1 VIFDSSKP
9 PTADAHGAIAANK
22 KNYRCYFTGSD
33 DRIQSYEPIECE
45 DDAEAALK
53 AQELLAASHFTSAE
67 LWQGKRLVAKWG
79 NTSAASAMHETIAD
93 SGT

>member
-1 VIFDSSKP
+1 MFDSSKP
-9 PTADAHGAIAANK
+9 PIADAHITIAANK

-33 DRIQSYEPIECE
+33 DRIRSYEPIECE

-67 LWQGKRLVAKWG
+67 LWLGKRLVAKWG
-79 NTSAASAMHETIAD
+79 NTSAASPMHEATAD
-93 SGT
+93 SST

>member
-1 VIFDSSKP
+1 MFDSIKSP
-9 PTADAHGAIAANK
+9 IADAHSTVAANK
-22 KNYRCYFTGSD
+22 KRYRCYFTNAD

-79 NTSAASAMHETIAD
+79 NAARRHETTAD
-93 SGT
+93 SRT